1 MIGHYTINIPEIF
14 QVFEWLSEFARDA
27 LRGGFSKWHVCERE
41 NKVLENPFL
50 QNLHRDSSFRTRC
63 DIKSV

>member
-27 LRGGFSKWHVCERE
+27 LRGGGVGGGRD
-41 NKVLENPFL
+41 FL
-50 QNLHRDSSFRTRC
+50 KGWIFLKGEQGPTHLL
-63 DIKSV
+63 

>member
-27 LRGGFSKWHVCERE
+27 LRGGGGGRD
-41 NKVLENPFL
+41 FL
-50 QNLHRDSSFRTRC
+50 KGWIFLKGEQGPTPLL
-63 DIKSV
+63 

>member
-27 LRGGFSKWHVCERE
+27 LRGGWGGGGEG
-41 NKVLENPFL
+41 FL
-50 QNLHRDSSFRTRC
+50 KRMDFP
-63 DIKSV
+63 

>member
-27 LRGGFSKWHVCERE
+27 LRGGGGGGEG
-41 NKVLENPFL
+41 FL
-50 QNLHRDSSFRTRC
+50 KRMDFP
-63 DIKSV
+63 

>member
-27 LRGGFSKWHVCERE
+27 LRGGGGGGGRD
-41 NKVLENPFL
+41 FL
-50 QNLHRDSSFRTRC
+50 KGWIFLKGEQGPTHLL
-63 DIKSV
+63 